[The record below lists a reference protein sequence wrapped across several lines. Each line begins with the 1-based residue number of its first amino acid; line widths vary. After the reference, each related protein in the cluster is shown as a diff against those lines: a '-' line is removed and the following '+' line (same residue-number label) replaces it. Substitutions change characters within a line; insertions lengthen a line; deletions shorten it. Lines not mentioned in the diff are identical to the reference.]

1 MSGLPSW
8 PWSARREHPE
18 MDDVHDTERSPVYH
32 DDDELRTIV
41 AELWP
46 AGPPRLFALVQ
57 EDEDED
63 EQLVRHV
70 MAYGIELPGGE
81 AATVGAVPGHWPS
94 ADSASEC
101 VGSDV
106 LWLSR

>member
-41 AELWP
+41 VRTLEQRVDDRTTPDLRRRVEAGELDP
-46 AGPPRLFALVQ
+46 YAAA
-57 EDEDED
+57 DE
-63 EQLVRHV
+63 L
-70 MAYGIELPGGE
+70 L
-81 AATVGAVPGHWPS
+81 
-94 ADSASEC
+94 AD
-101 VGSDV
+101 
-106 LWLSR
+106 LT